1 MSNFDEKE
9 LIEFINTLEP
19 QMAAQLTEWIEWE
32 KEISWSNGYADA
44 VDQLITINKSISY
57 E

>member
-1 MSNFDEKE
+1 MENFDEKE

-19 QMAAQLTEWIEWE
+19 EFAAKLTEWIEWE

-44 VDQLITINKSISY
+44 CEQNGID
-57 E
+57 